1 MTILY
6 EPRAM
11 IGGRWLD
18 ASDGRRFEV
27 LNPSDGKKIEDVADC
42 GEVEADTA
50 IAAASDALPAW
61 RSRTA
66 ADRASLLHRWNH
78 LILENV
84 DALAA
89 LITSEMGKP
98 LAEAAGEVRYGA
110 SFVSWFAEE
119 ARRAYGEVIPSPWP
133 TTRILTLRHPVG
145 VVAAITPWN
154 FPVAMV
160 TRKVAP
166 ALAAGCTLI
175 LKPAEDTPLSALA
188 LAELARQAG
197 IPDGVF
203 NVVPTARAAL
213 VGDRLLDSPEVR
225 KISFTGSTET
235 GRKLLARAATTVKR
249 VSMEL
254 GGNAPFIVFDD
265 CDLDAAVAG
274 AMSSKYRNAGQT
286 CVCANRFLVQSGIH
300 DRFVERLIDR
310 TRELRV
316 GNGAN
321 PETTVGPLINLRAV
335 EKVNKLIEA
344 SREAGASVVLGGRQH
359 SLGQLFYQPTIVT
372 RVTPAMPLWSEET
385 FGPVA
390 SILRFDT
397 EEEAIRLANGT
408 PFGLAAYFYTTN
420 LARSWRVG
428 EALEYGM
435 VAINEGILS
444 TEVAPFGGVKQSGY
458 GREGSSHGLNEYLDI
473 KYLLMG
479 GLAANG
485 EPV

>member
-1 MTILY
+1 MT
-6 EPRAM
+6 
-11 IGGRWLD
+11 
-18 ASDGRRFEV
+18 AS
-27 LNPSDGKKIEDVADC
+27 
-42 GEVEADTA
+42 
-50 IAAASDALPAW
+50 AARDW
-61 RSRTA
+61 
-66 ADRASLLHRWNH
+66 H
-78 LILENV
+78 
-84 DALAA
+84 ALAA
-89 LITSEMGKP
+89 ACQPDGRMVIDGVRRHAASGETFECISPVDGRTLTQVARGQAADIDMAVASARRAFDDGRWAHKPPAVRKKILLRFAEKMLAAKDELALLETLDMGKP
-98 LAEAAGEVRYGA
+98 IADSLGVDVPSSARCIAWYAEAIDKVYDEIAPT
-110 SFVSWFAEE
+110 
-119 ARRAYGEVIPSPWP
+119 AR
-133 TTRILTLRHPVG
+133 
-145 VVAAITPWN
+145 
-154 FPVAMV
+154 
-160 TRKVAP
+160 
-166 ALAAGCTLI
+166 
-175 LKPAEDTPLSALA
+175 SALA
-188 LAELARQAG
+188 LITREPMGVIGAIVPWNYPMLMTAWKLGPALATGNSVVLKPSEKASLTALRLAELAVEAG
-197 IPDGVF
+197 LPQGVF

-335 EKVNKLIEA
+335 EKINKLIEA

-444 TEVAPFGGVKQSGY
+444 TEVAPFGGVKQSA
-458 GREGSSHGLNEYLDI
+458 
-473 KYLLMG
+473 G
-479 GLAANG
+479 GFIPRT
-485 EPV
+485 ERISRH